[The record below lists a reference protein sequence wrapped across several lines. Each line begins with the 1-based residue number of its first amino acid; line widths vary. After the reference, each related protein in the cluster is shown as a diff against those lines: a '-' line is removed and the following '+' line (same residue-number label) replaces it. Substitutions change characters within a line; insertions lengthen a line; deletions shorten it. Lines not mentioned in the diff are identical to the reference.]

1 MWRVLAHFFAHV
13 EYLTITRVLHAR
25 LLTQFG
31 PIFIV
36 GRTTARFEIV
46 PSLSTV
52 ELRVL
57 ESMTA
62 ITYEAPCM

>member
-1 MWRVLAHFFAHV
+1 MWRVLARFFV
-13 EYLTITRVLHAR
+13 NIEYLTITRVLHAR

-31 PIFIV
+31 PIFILE
-36 GRTTARFEIV
+36 RTTARYGIV

-57 ESMTA
+57 ASMTA